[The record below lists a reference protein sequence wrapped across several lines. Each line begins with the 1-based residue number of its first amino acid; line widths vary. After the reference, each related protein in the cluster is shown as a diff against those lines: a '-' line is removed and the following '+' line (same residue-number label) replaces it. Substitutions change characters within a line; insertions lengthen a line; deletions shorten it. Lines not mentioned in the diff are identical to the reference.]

1 MNSGLSKKMSSCLFR
16 AYDPL
21 NWAYPGINSFD
32 WGREVS
38 LVSNYREVRK
48 PWVGLLVFLLHTS
61 TSIKNVR
68 MLDFL
73 CFFFSICI
81 FLFLWQ
87 VISTSS
93 GVFPGTGIDLQFVL
107 IFKFQ

>member
-1 MNSGLSKKMSSCLFR
+1 M
-16 AYDPL
+16 
-21 NWAYPGINSFD
+21 
-32 WGREVS
+32 
-38 LVSNYREVRK
+38 
-48 PWVGLLVFLLHTS
+48 FLLHTS

-81 FLFLWQ
+81 FRFIWQ
-87 VISTSS
+87 IISTSS